1 MNPMSFRRIA
11 LGASLACA
19 LAVGSPALLRG
30 AEIIEQVLVKVN
42 GEILTKSD
50 LEERQVAALRAQNRN
65 IRPEDAKDETLQK
78 MLAEVTP
85 TVIADAIDELLI
97 LQRGKELGFALS
109 DEQFGQIVAN
119 IRKENRLE
127 SEEQFLAALK
137 SEGLSLPDLRRSI
150 ERQMIVNRVQQQ
162 DVMDKISVTEAESA
176 AYFAA
181 HKDEFTTPAAVTL
194 REILVAVPERAPEG
208 TANAG
213 QEGLNVGLDEEAKV
227 KAEALRHRI
236 TAGDDVATLAAASSD
251 APSKANGGLIGP
263 VNPEE
268 MSPQLMQ
275 VVKSLKVGE
284 TSQPIRTQ
292 RGYQIIK
299 LESRNQVVV
308 PTLEQVRNQVADRV
322 FREKG
327 RPELTKY
334 LKRLRDQAIIE
345 WKNDE
350 IRKVYEAHQAKPAA
364 PAAAAPSTSSS
375 N

>member
-1 MNPMSFRRIA
+1 MPMNIRRLT
-11 LGASLACA
+11 LGGLITLGLAMA
-19 LAVGSPALLRG
+19 ATLPLR

-42 GEILTKSD
+42 GEIFTKTD
-50 LEERQVAALRAQNRN
+50 LEQRQVATLRAQNRN
-65 IRPEDAKDETLQK
+65 IRPDADKGDEELRK
-78 MLAEVTP
+78 ALEEVTP
-85 TVIADAIDELLI
+85 QVLGEAIDELLL

-109 DEQFGQIVAN
+109 DEQFAQIVAN
-119 IRKENRLE
+119 IRKENKLE
-127 SEEQFLAALK
+127 NEEQFLAALK
-137 SEGLSLPDLRRSI
+137 QEGLTLPDLRRSI

-181 HKDEFTTPAAVTL
+181 HKDQFTTPAAVTL
-194 REILVAVPERAPEG
+194 REILIAVPDRAAAG

-213 QEGLNVGLDEEAKV
+213 EAGVNVGLDEEAKV

-236 TAGDDVATLAAASSD
+236 TAGEDFATLAAASSD

-263 VNPEE
+263 VNPDE
-268 MSPQLMQ
+268 MSPQLLA
-275 VVKSLKVGE
+275 VVKGLKVGE
-284 TSQPIRTQ
+284 VTQPIRTQ

-299 LESRNQVVV
+299 LESRSDTVV
-308 PTLEQVRNQVADRV
+308 PQLEAVRNQVADRV

-327 RPELTKY
+327 RPELIKY
-334 LKRLRDQAIIE
+334 LKKLREQAIIE

-350 IRKVYEAHQAKPAA
+350 LRKAYEAYLAKPATP
-364 PAAAAPSTSSS
+364 PASS

>member
-1 MNPMSFRRIA
+1 MKPMSYRRSV
-11 LGASLACA
+11 LGSVLACA
-19 LAVGSPALLRG
+19 LAAASPALLRG
-30 AEIIEQVLVKVN
+30 AEIVEQVLVKVN

-50 LEERQVAALRAQNRN
+50 LEERQVNALRAQNRN
-65 IRPEDAKDETLQK
+65 LSADDVKNDETIKKL
-78 MLAEVTP
+78 LADVTP
-85 TVIADAIDELLI
+85 QVIADAIDELLV

-109 DEQFGQIVAN
+109 DEQFAQIVAN
-119 IRKENRLE
+119 IRKENKLE
-127 SEEQFLAALK
+127 SEEQFLGALK
-137 SEGLSLPDLRRSI
+137 QEGLTLPDLRRSI

-194 REILVAVPERAPEG
+194 REILVTVPERAPEG
-208 TANAG
+208 SPNAG
-213 QEGLNVGLDEEAKV
+213 QAGVNVGLEEEAKV

-236 TAGDDVATLAAASSD
+236 TAGDDFATLVAASSD

-268 MSPQLMQ
+268 ISPQLMQ
-275 VVKSLKVGE
+275 VVKALKVGE
-284 TSQPIRTQ
+284 SSQPIRTQ

-299 LESRNQVVV
+299 LESRSQVVV

-327 RPELTKY
+327 RPEMAKY
-334 LKRLRDQAIIE
+334 LKKLRDQAIIE

-350 IRKVYEAHQAKPAA
+350 IRKVYEAHVARPADAA
-364 PAAAAPSTSSS
+364 PAAPSAD
-375 N
+375 

>member
-1 MNPMSFRRIA
+1 MPKNFRRVA
-11 LGASLACA
+11 LGSVLTLALAAAASL
-19 LAVGSPALLRG
+19 PLR

-42 GEILTKSD
+42 GEIFTKSD
-50 LEERQVAALRAQNRN
+50 LEQRQVAALRAAQNRN
-65 IRPEDAKDETLQK
+65 IRPEDAKGDEALRK
-78 MLAEVTP
+78 MLNEVTP
-85 TVIADAIDELLI
+85 QVLGEAIDELLL

-109 DEQFGQIVAN
+109 DEQFAQIVSN
-119 IRKENRLE
+119 IRKENKLE

-137 SEGLSLPDLRRSI
+137 QEGLTLPDLRRSI

-181 HKDEFTTPAAVTL
+181 HKDQFTTPAAVTL
-194 REILVAVPERAPEG
+194 REILVAVPDRAAAG

-213 QEGLNVGLDEEAKV
+213 QAGVNVGLDEEAKI
-227 KAEALRHRI
+227 KAEALRHRL
-236 TAGDDVATLAAASSD
+236 TGGEDFATLAAASSD

-268 MSPQLMQ
+268 MSPQLLA
-275 VVKSLKVGE
+275 VVKSLKVGD
-284 TSQPIRTQ
+284 TTQPIRTQ

-299 LESRNQVVV
+299 LESRSETVV
-308 PTLEQVRNQVADRV
+308 PQLEAVRNQVADRV

-327 RPELTKY
+327 RPELAKY
-334 LKRLRDQAIIE
+334 LKKLREQAIIE
-345 WKNDE
+345 WKNDDL
-350 IRKVYEAHQAKPAA
+350 KKAYEAFLAQPAPAA
-364 PAAAAPSTSSS
+364 PPASS